1 MGVDSVT
8 LFDHAFLC
16 SIHLQLPLFLFDLGD
31 RVEDEARSQAEAAQ
45 EHERCCEHGGGEA
58 GHQSGA
64 EVLNNNR
71 NAEREPYGGEE
82 QRDEA
87 EELERAVVLE
97 ERADHGDD
105 LDAVADRVELRL
117 RSRGAV
123 SVLHRDVLDAP
134 AVVDGVDGELGLDLE
149 ALAQNGERLDE
160 RLAHG
165 AVARHDVLKAVA
177 VDPLDHGADQ
187 VVAES
192 VEGALV
198 LLGVGAVGQAIA
210 HGHVRLARD
219 DRVAERAGRFGGV
232 GVVAV
237 DHEVAGSVD
246 VAEHLAAD
254 VALALAR
261 LEAHGGAMLARDSG
275 RAVGRVVVV
284 DVDRGPRELAVE
296 VVDDLADGDGLVVAG
311 NDDRCV
317 CIVQDEYPH
326 KLLAGC

>member
-1 MGVDSVT
+1 M
-8 LFDHAFLC
+8 
-16 SIHLQLPLFLFDLGD
+16 I
-31 RVEDEARSQAEAAQ
+31 
-45 EHERCCEHGGGEA
+45 
-58 GHQSGA
+58 
-64 EVLNNNR
+64 
-71 NAEREPYGGEE
+71 
-82 QRDEA
+82 
-87 EELERAVVLE
+87 
-97 ERADHGDD
+97 
-105 LDAVADRVELRL
+105 
-117 RSRGAV
+117 
-123 SVLHRDVLDAP
+123 
-134 AVVDGVDGELGLDLE
+134 DGVDGELGLDLE

-284 DVDRGPRELAVE
+284 DVDRGPGELAVE

-317 CIVQDEYPH
+317 CIVQDECPH

>member
-1 MGVDSVT
+1 M
-8 LFDHAFLC
+8 
-16 SIHLQLPLFLFDLGD
+16 
-31 RVEDEARSQAEAAQ
+31 
-45 EHERCCEHGGGEA
+45 
-58 GHQSGA
+58 
-64 EVLNNNR
+64 EVLNDDGD
-71 NAEREPYGGEE
+71 AEREADNSEE
-82 QRDEA
+82 QGDET

-105 LDAVADRVELRL
+105 LDAVADRVELGL

-123 SVLHRDVLDAP
+123 PVLHRDVPDAP
-134 AVVDGVDGELGLDLE
+134 AVVDGVDGEFGLDLE
-149 ALAQNGERLDE
+149 ALAQDGERLDE
-160 RLAHG
+160 RSAHG
-165 AVARHDVLKAVA
+165 AVARHDVLEAVA

-198 LLGVGAVGQAIA
+198 LLGVGAVGQAVA
-210 HGHVRLARD
+210 HGHVRLARED
-219 DRVAERAGRFGGV
+219 GVAERAGRFGGV

-237 DHEVAGSVD
+237 DHEVAACVD
-246 VAEHLAAD
+246 VAEHLTAD

-284 DVDRGPRELAVE
+284 DVDRGPGEFAVE

-317 CIVQDEYPH
+317 CIVQDECPH

>member
-1 MGVDSVT
+1 M
-8 LFDHAFLC
+8 
-16 SIHLQLPLFLFDLGD
+16 FLFYLGD
-31 RVEDEARSQAEAAQ
+31 RVEDEARRQTEAAQ
-45 EHERCCEHGGGEA
+45 EHEACGEHGSREA
-58 GHQSGA
+58 GNQPSA
-64 EVLNNNR
+64 EVLNNDGD
-71 NAEREPYGGEE
+71 AEREADNGEE

-123 SVLHRDVLDAP
+123 PVLHRDVLDAP

-177 VDPLDHGADQ
+177 VDPLDHRADQ

-261 LEAHGGAMLARDSG
+261 LEAHSGAMLARDSG

-284 DVDRGPRELAVE
+284 DVDRGPGEFAVE

-317 CIVQDEYPH
+317 CIVQDECPH

>member
-1 MGVDSVT
+1 MRFIN
-8 LFDHAFLC
+8 LK
-16 SIHLQLPLFLFDLGD
+16 LPLLLFDLGD
-31 RVEDEARSQAEAAQ
+31 RVEDEARSQAEATQ
-45 EHERCCEHGGGEA
+45 KHERRGEHGGGKA

-71 NAEREPYGGEE
+71 NAKNESYGGEE

-97 ERADHGDD
+97 ERADHSDD
-105 LDAVADRVELRL
+105 LDAVAECVELGL

-123 SVLHRDVLDAP
+123 PVLHRDVPNAP

-149 ALAQNGERLDE
+149 PLAQDGERLDE
-160 RLAHG
+160 WQAHG
-165 AVARHDVLKAVA
+165 AVARHDVLEAVA

-198 LLGVGAVGQAIA
+198 LLGVGAVGQSVAY
-210 HGHVRLARD
+210 GHVRLSGED
-219 DRVAERAGRFGGV
+219 GVAERAGRLGGV
-232 GVVAV
+232 GVVPV
-237 DHEVAGSVD
+237 DHEVAGGVD

-261 LEAHGGAMLARDSG
+261 LEAHGGAMLHGDPG

-284 DVDRGPRELAVE
+284 DVDRGPGELAAE
-296 VVDDLADGDGLVVAG
+296 VVDDLAYGDGLVVAG

-317 CIVQDEYPH
+317 CVVQDECPH
-326 KLLAGC
+326 KLLTGC

>member
-1 MGVDSVT
+1 MEILYD
-8 LFDHAFLC
+8 D
-16 SIHLQLPLFLFDLGD
+16 GD
-31 RVEDEARSQAEAAQ
+31 
-45 EHERCCEHGGGEA
+45 
-58 GHQSGA
+58 
-64 EVLNNNR
+64 
-71 NAEREPYGGEE
+71 AEREADGGED
-82 QRDEA
+82 QGDEA
-87 EELERAVVLE
+87 EEFERSVVLE

-219 DRVAERAGRFGGV
+219 DRVAERAGRFGGIR
-232 GVVAV
+232 VVAV
-237 DHEVAGSVD
+237 DHEVTACVD
-246 VAEHLAAD
+246 VAEHLTAH
-254 VALALAR
+254 VALSLAR
-261 LEAHGGAMLARDSG
+261 FEPHRGAVLQGNLG
-275 RAVGRVVVV
+275 RPIG
-284 DVDRGPRELAVE
+284 
-296 VVDDLADGDGLVVAG
+296 
-311 NDDRCV
+311 
-317 CIVQDEYPH
+317 
-326 KLLAGC
+326 